1 MAQRT
6 VFRPATGKRPDLVRE
21 RRAEPD
27 PRENQA
33 MPEAEAFNNIAT
45 IEIDDPDYIIGELRA
60 GVGVLLHLAGSGN
73 TVEPE
78 EISFIAEKLSQL
90 VDRLETASYSEEKQ
104 RPAAGPAPPS
114 DAAGEA
120 QGEFVRSILDLTS
133 RWAKRFDRKDIA
145 AWESAFA
152 QIAQVMVE
160 KLKRS
165 EPQS

>member
-1 MAQRT
+1 
-6 VFRPATGKRPDLVRE
+6 
-21 RRAEPD
+21 
-27 PRENQA
+27 
-33 MPEAEAFNNIAT
+33 MPGAEAFNNIAS

-78 EISFIAEKLSQL
+78 EISFVAEKLSQL
-90 VDRLETASYSEEKQ
+90 VERLETASYSEEKQ
-104 RPAAGPAPPS
+104 RPAAGPAPS

-120 QGEFVRSILDLTS
+120 QGEFVRSILELTS
-133 RWAKRFDRKDIA
+133 RWAKRFDRKDIG

-152 QIAQVMVE
+152 QAAQVMVE